1 MRNESV
7 KSKQIEK
14 EQLWSFSKKRKSKI
28 QRTIQNISYIYNLGQ
43 DYLYLDTTQRNLL
56 FIHGIQK
63 RPLQPKIIMHGPN
76 FCDLRPHCKMLSYS
90 HSEHS
95 RSVALSSYKR
105 VKSQV
110 ETCLKD
116 DCFKWDSCCTCS
128 ILCSSIFCPVIA
140 FYLPSHF
147 DQMGKHH
154 ISRKRLFD

>member
-1 MRNESV
+1 MKVLRV
-7 KSKQIEK
+7 SKLKKNNYGHFQKREK
-14 EQLWSFSKKRKSKI
+14 AKFKELFKI
-28 QRTIQNISYIYNLGQ
+28 QATYTNDLGQ
-43 DYLYLDTTQRNLL
+43 DYLYLDATQRNLL